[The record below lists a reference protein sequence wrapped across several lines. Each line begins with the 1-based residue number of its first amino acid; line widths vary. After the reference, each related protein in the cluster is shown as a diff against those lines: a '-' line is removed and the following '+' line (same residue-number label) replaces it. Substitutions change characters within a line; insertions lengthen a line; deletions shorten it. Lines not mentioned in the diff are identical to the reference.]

1 MTLIDITPASPSTR
15 LRSATALIMLG
26 CLLGIAHGASFAPV
40 VSWPGE
46 LLTLTVLVGLL
57 DRART
62 LPAAVATAFAFG
74 LGWFGAGIHWIY
86 ISLHDYGEMHMALAA
101 GAVLALCVIMAI
113 YPALAAALWFWLRGR
128 HARAW
133 HAPMFALCWG
143 GSEWLRA
150 TLFTGFPWIATGYA
164 HVEGPLAGFA
174 PVGGVHL
181 VSTAAAAVAAGLAH
195 ALADVDWQGPR
206 RAGWRRWPLAALL
219 LVAGTLLGWKN
230 WTTPHGQPISVRLAQ
245 GNVPQDVKFATSHL
259 AAQFRLYDSL
269 ARESRAD
276 LIALPETAYPVP
288 LEEWPQGYL
297 GELAQFARDNR
308 STLITGV
315 PLVAVDLTKP
325 LGGDW
330 YNSAIAI
337 NGATPAAASTDDH
350 AAEGAFARY
359 HKQHLVPFGEFI
371 PFGFR
376 WFVDAMNMPLGDFT
390 RGDPA
395 QAPFAV
401 ADQRVAVNIC
411 YEDMFGNEIAQALRR
426 PDAATILLNLSNIGW
441 FGNTIALPQHLLG
454 SRMRALESGRPML
467 RSTNTGITA
476 IIDQRGNVVSQLAPF
491 TLGTLA
497 GTVQGFSGT
506 TPYLRFGDAPFVM
519 LIGAGLLLAM
529 IRRP

>member
-1 MTLIDITPASPSTR
+1 
-15 LRSATALIMLG
+15 
-26 CLLGIAHGASFAPV
+26 
-40 VSWPGE
+40 
-46 LLTLTVLVGLL
+46 
-57 DRART
+57 
-62 LPAAVATAFAFG
+62 
-74 LGWFGAGIHWIY
+74 
-86 ISLHDYGEMHMALAA
+86 
-101 GAVLALCVIMAI
+101 
-113 YPALAAALWFWLRGR
+113 
-128 HARAW
+128 
-133 HAPMFALCWG
+133 
-143 GSEWLRA
+143 LRA

-181 VSTAAAAVAAGLAH
+181 VSTAAAAVAAGLAL
-195 ALADVDWQGPR
+195 ALADADLHGPR
-206 RAGWRRWPLAALL
+206 RAGWHCWPMAALL
-219 LVAGTLLGWKN
+219 LIAGSLLGWKN
-230 WTTPHGQPISVRLAQ
+230 WTTPHGQPITVRLAQ
-245 GNVPQDVKFATSHL
+245 GNVPQDVKFASNHL
-259 AAQFRLYDSL
+259 ATQFRLYDRL
-269 ARESRAD
+269 AREARAD

-288 LEEWPQGYL
+288 MTEWPEGYL

-315 PLVAVDLTKP
+315 PLVDVDLAKP

-337 NGATPAAASTDDH
+337 DGAMPAATPADDTP
-350 AAEGAFARY
+350 AQPPFARY
-359 HKQHLVPFGEFI
+359 HKAHLVPFGEFV

-395 QAPFAV
+395 QAPFTV
-401 ADQRVAVNIC
+401 AGQRVAVNIC
-411 YEDMFGNEIAQALRR
+411 YEDMFGDEIAQSLRR

-441 FGNTIALPQHLLG
+441 FGDTIALPQHLLG

-467 RSTNTGITA
+467 RSTNTGVTA

-497 GTVQGFSGT
+497 GSVQGFTGS
-506 TPYLRFGDAPFVM
+506 TPYVRFGNAPFLM
-519 LIGAGLLLAM
+519 LAAAGLLLAV